1 MFDGEPFVEMVQFLW
16 RGEQPL
22 RIQSDRDERQGT
34 DAVGLQLQF
43 LTCMAMAST
52 FEFIPEKIVPNFV
65 SDQGWQFV
73 GGKHRQSRAG
83 DLGRLDAPA
92 IRYELFFAVSP
103 DEKTTFYVKR
113 KQGDTS
119 DIMLVK
125 NVR

>member
-1 MFDGEPFVEMVQFLW
+1 MSDNLQCSTASRSLKWFSFFVAESSRF
-16 RGEQPL
+16 GS
-22 RIQSDRDERQGT
+22 QSDRDERQGT

-65 SDQGWQFV
+65 SDQGLQFV

-92 IRYELFFAVSP
+92 IRYEPFFAVSP

-113 KQGDTS
+113 KTG
-119 DIMLVK
+119 
-125 NVR
+125 